1 MNMTKAES
9 QLGLLLRVW
18 AVLFFAGLL
27 ICILALVI
35 TPLRYDPIHKPF
47 VESIAA
53 FLAALF
59 FLAEI
64 ASRGIRRHRAL
75 IELVKL
81 ISITAAILFFLFYL
95 RGERDALAKS
105 LLLYSATGSA
115 LIFIITTAA
124 YVRAIKARYDLKYL
138 SAGQALA
145 LRALADVTI
154 VGGECREVSSD
165 EIVKLADRYLSSFNS
180 SRRLSV
186 KIDMVLLEYFPLIF
200 LSVPL
205 SWMGKEERLT
215 FIKKRFFKSKG
226 ILRDLIR
233 GAKQIIYLVYYGDDR
248 TFPLVGYTPFEER
261 QSFSGV
267 VPKASPRL
275 NTAIQTQ
282 NGREIDTDICI
293 IGSGAA
299 GAVLACSLAQ
309 KTGRKVTVL
318 ERGRHYVPERDFTNR
333 EPGMIAKLYT
343 DGGLQLSQDFD
354 LAILQGSCVGG
365 TTVVNNGICFR
376 APEPVLDQ
384 WQQLGAGLDRER
396 LRRSYERVESD
407 IGVSPLDRT
416 RISKGSFKFVEGCE
430 KLKLDAKYFQTNFK
444 DCLGSG
450 YCNIGCAY
458 NRKLSMLLN
467 YLPWAVEAGAEI
479 FADCTALKIE
489 TTGSKAK
496 RVLCKRGNGERF
508 SVNAKTIVIS
518 GGTIASSALLL
529 RSGIRK
535 NVGTRVSFNITTPM
549 HAEFDEK
556 LDTFEGVQMCCY
568 LEGHGFLL
576 ETTFNP
582 PGASALIMP
591 GWFEE
596 HFARMRRYPYLATA
610 APVVGTMPNG
620 SIKIRLLDRFLGQA
634 GVDYVIDS
642 ADFATLKEGMKLLSR
657 VFLEAGARCVLPSTF
672 EALEIRSGADLAKI
686 DSQIQ
691 QPEDV
696 ALTSAHPQGGNP
708 MTDDPGIGAVDTSFR
723 VHGYDNLYVCDA
735 SVFPTSIKVNPQ
747 LTVMALAGYA
757 AELIA

>member
-1 MNMTKAES
+1 MTKAES
-9 QLGLLLRVW
+9 RLGLLLRVC
-18 AVLFFAGLL
+18 AVLFLAGLVV
-27 ICILALVI
+27 CIFALMTI
-35 TPLRYDPIHKPF
+35 PLTYDPIHKPL

-53 FLAALF
+53 LLAVLMFLGGT
-59 FLAEI
+59 
-64 ASRGIRRHRAL
+64 ASRGVRRHHVL
-75 IELVKL
+75 IEMVKL
-81 ISITAAILFFLFYL
+81 INFTAAILFFLFYL
-95 RGERDALAKS
+95 RGERDALAER
-105 LLLYSATGSA
+105 LLLCSAIGSA
-115 LIFIITTAA
+115 LVFIITAAA
-124 YVRAIKARYDLKYL
+124 YVRAIKARYDLRYL
-138 SAGQALA
+138 SATQALA

-154 VGGECREVSSD
+154 VGGECEEVSSD

-186 KIDMVLLEYFPLIF
+186 KIDMVLLEYFPLMF
-200 LSVPL
+200 LNVPL
-205 SWMGKEERLT
+205 SWMGNEERMT

-233 GAKQIIYLVYYGDDR
+233 GAKQVIYLVYYGDDR

-261 QSFSGV
+261 QSFSSV
-267 VPKASPRL
+267 VPKASPPL
-275 NTAIQTQ
+275 NISPPRK
-282 NGREIDTDICI
+282 NGQDIETDFCI

-309 KTGRKVTVL
+309 RTGRKVIVL
-318 ERGRHYVPERDFTNR
+318 ERGRYYVPERDFTNR

-343 DGGLQLSQDFD
+343 DGGLQLSRDFD

-376 APEPVLDQ
+376 VPEPVLDQ

-396 LRRSYERVESD
+396 LRRSFERVEKD

-416 RISKGSFKFVEGCE
+416 KIGKGSFKFVEGCE

-444 DCLGSG
+444 DCVGSG

-458 NRKLSMLLN
+458 NRKLSMLMN
-467 YLPWAVEAGAEI
+467 YLPWAVAAGAEI
-479 FADCTALKIE
+479 VADCTALKIE
-489 TTGSKAK
+489 TNGAKAK
-496 RVLCKRGNGERF
+496 RVLCKLGDGERF
-508 SVNAKTIVIS
+508 SVNAKTIIIS

-556 LDTFEGVQMCCY
+556 LDTFKGVQMCCY
-568 LEGHGFLL
+568 LEGRGFLL

-582 PGASALIMP
+582 PAASALIMP

-596 HFARMRRYPYLATA
+596 HTARMRRYPYLATA
-610 APVVGTMPNG
+610 APVVGTTPNG
-620 SIKIRLLDRFLGQA
+620 SIKIGLLDRFQGQA
-634 GVDYVIDS
+634 GVDYVIGG

-672 EALEIRSGADLAKI
+672 ETLEIRSEADLARI

-747 LTVMALAGYA
+747 LTIMALAGYA